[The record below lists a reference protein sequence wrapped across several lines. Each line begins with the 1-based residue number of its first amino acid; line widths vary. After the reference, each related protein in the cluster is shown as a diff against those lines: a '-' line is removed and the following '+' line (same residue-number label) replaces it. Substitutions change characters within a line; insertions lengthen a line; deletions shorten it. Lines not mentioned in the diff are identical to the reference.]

1 MRLCRFA
8 QGSAVR
14 AGFFFDSTLVPLDA
28 AVRVHRER
36 THKDI
41 SLPAGDDLLALLPGG
56 SHSAAARELDGWLAA
71 NRGVADGTALAVEK
85 VQLLTPIPRPPKIIL
100 LAGNYNE
107 HIKEGGGQATER
119 AKTFPYLF
127 QKPPTTTLNHPGA
140 PIVIPKVSPNHVDW
154 ECELGVVMA
163 KRCKAVKE
171 SDALGYVAGYTV
183 VNDISDRKFR
193 PNPGREKR
201 EKDSFFD
208 WQHGKWHDTFCPVG
222 PCVTSAH
229 ALPDPQKL
237 GLTLKVNGKTWQNS
251 STAQMIFP
259 VAAIIEFVSAIVTL
273 EPGDIISTGTP
284 SGVGNTTGTY
294 LKSGDQMEAAIEGIG
309 VLRNHMVAEG

>member
-1 MRLCRFA
+1 MKLCRFTDGREA
-8 QGSAVR
+8 R
-14 AGFFFDSTLVPLDA
+14 AGFYLDSTLVPLADA
-28 AVRVHRER
+28 ARLHRDHTRR
-36 THKDI
+36 TLA
-41 SLPAGDDLLALLPGG
+41 LPEGDDLLALLPGG
-56 SHSAAARELDGWLAA
+56 SHFAAARELGGWLAA
-71 NRGVADGTALAVEK
+71 NRSVADGVALAVDK
-85 VQLLTPIPRPPKIIL
+85 LQLLTPIARPPKIIL

-107 HIKEGGGQATER
+107 HIKEGGGRETER

-140 PIVIPKVSPNHVDW
+140 AIVIPKVSPNHIDW

-171 SDALGYVAGYTV
+171 ADALGHVAGYTV

-193 PNPGREKR
+193 PNPSREKR
-201 EKDSFFD
+201 EKDTFFD
-208 WQHGKWHDTFCPVG
+208 WQHGKWHDAFCPVG
-222 PCVTSAH
+222 PCVTSAS
-229 ALPDPQKL
+229 ALSDPQKL
-237 GLTLKVNGKTWQNS
+237 GLTLKVNGKTWQNA

-294 LKSGDQMEAAIEGIG
+294 LKPGDHMEATIEGIG
-309 VLRNHMVAEG
+309 VLRNHMVAE

>member
-1 MRLCRFA
+1 MRLSRFT
-8 QGSAVR
+8 QGRDPR
-14 AGFFFDSTLVPLDA
+14 AGFYFDSTLVPLDA
-28 AVRVHRER
+28 AARLHREH
-36 THKDI
+36 THKEVA
-41 SLPAGDDLLALLPGG
+41 LPGGDDLLALLPGG
-56 SHSAAARELDGWLAA
+56 SHFAAARELGGWILAHRAVVDGA
-71 NRGVADGTALAVEK
+71 ALAVEK
-85 VQLLTPIPRPPKIIL
+85 VQLLTPIPRAPKIIL

-107 HIKEGGGQATER
+107 HIKESGGQATER

-154 ECELGVVMA
+154 ECELGVVIA
-163 KRCKAVKE
+163 KRCRHVKE
-171 SDALGYVAGYTV
+171 ADALSYVAGYTV

-201 EKDSFFD
+201 EKDTFFD

-237 GLTLKVNGKTWQNS
+237 GLTLKVNGKTWQDSN
-251 STAQMIFP
+251 TAQMIFP

-294 LKSGDQMEAAIEGIG
+294 LKPGDQMEAAIEGIG
-309 VLRNHMVAEG
+309 VLRSHMVAE

>member
-1 MRLCRFA
+1 MRLCRFT

-14 AGFFFDSTLVPLDA
+14 AGFFFDTTIVPLEA
-28 AVRVHRER
+28 AARVHRER
-36 THKDI
+36 THKEVA
-41 SLPAGDDLLALLPGG
+41 LPAGDDLLALLPGG
-56 SHSAAARELDGWLAA
+56 SHFAAARELGARLGA
-71 NRGVADGTALAVEK
+71 NRGVADGAALAVDK
-85 VQLLTPIPRPPKIIL
+85 VRLLTPIPRPPKIIL

-140 PIVIPKVSPNHVDW
+140 AIVIPKVSPNHVDW

-171 SDALGYVAGYTV
+171 ADALGYVAGYTV

-237 GLTLKVNGKTWQNS
+237 GLTLKVNGKTWQNA

-273 EPGDIISTGTP
+273 APGDIISTGTP

-294 LKSGDQMEAAIEGIG
+294 LKPGDQMEAAIEGIG
-309 VLRNHMVAEG
+309 VLRNSMVAE

>member
-28 AVRVHRER
+28 AARLHRER
-36 THKDI
+36 TLKVI
-41 SLPAGDDLLALLPGG
+41 ALPAADDLLALLPGG
-56 SHSAAARELDGWLAA
+56 SHFAAARELGDWLVA
-71 NRGVADGTALAVEK
+71 NLGVADSAALAVDK

-154 ECELGVVMA
+154 ECELGVVIA

-171 SDALGYVAGYTV
+171 AGALGYVAGYTV

-222 PCVTSAH
+222 PCVSSAH

-237 GLTLKVNGKTWQNS
+237 GLTLKVNGKTWQNA

-294 LKSGDQMEAAIEGIG
+294 LKPSDQMEAAIEGIG
-309 VLRNHMVAEG
+309 VLRNHMVAE

>member
-1 MRLCRFA
+1 MRLCRFS
-8 QGSAVR
+8 QGRDPR

-28 AVRVHRER
+28 ATRLHREQ
-36 THKDI
+36 TNKEI
-41 SLPAGDDLLALLPGG
+41 VLPVGDDLLALLPGG
-56 SHSAAARELDGWLAA
+56 SHFTAACELGEWLTA
-71 NRGVADGTALAVEK
+71 NRDAADGAALALDKVE
-85 VQLLTPIPRPPKIIL
+85 LLTPIPRPPKIIL

-140 PIVIPKVSPNHVDW
+140 PIVIPKVSPNHIDW
-154 ECELGVVMA
+154 ECELGVVIA

-171 SDALGYVAGYTV
+171 ADALGYVAGYTV

-201 EKDSFFD
+201 EKDTFFD

-229 ALPDPQKL
+229 TLPDPQKL
-237 GLTLKVNGKTWQNS
+237 GLTLKVNGKTWQDS
-251 STAQMIFP
+251 STAKMIFP
-259 VAAIIEFVSAIVTL
+259 VASIIEFVSAIVTL

-294 LKSGDQMEAAIEGIG
+294 LKPGDKMEAAIEGIG
-309 VLRNHMVAEG
+309 VLHSHMVAE

>member
-28 AVRVHRER
+28 AARLHRER
-36 THKDI
+36 TLKVI
-41 SLPAGDDLLALLPGG
+41 ALPAADDLLALLPGG
-56 SHSAAARELDGWLAA
+56 SHFAAARELGDWLVA
-71 NRGVADGTALAVEK
+71 NLGVADSAALAVDK

-107 HIKEGGGQATER
+107 HIKEGGGQATEH
-119 AKTFPYLF
+119 AKTIPYLF

-154 ECELGVVMA
+154 ECELGVVIA

-171 SDALGYVAGYTV
+171 AGALGYVAGYTV

-222 PCVTSAH
+222 PCVSSAH

-237 GLTLKVNGKTWQNS
+237 GLTLKVNGKTWQNA

-294 LKSGDQMEAAIEGIG
+294 LKPSDQMEAAIEGIG
-309 VLRNHMVAEG
+309 VLRNHMVAE

>member
-8 QGSAVR
+8 QGPAIR
-14 AGFFFDSTLVPLDA
+14 AAFYFDSTLVPLDA
-28 AVRVHRER
+28 AVRVYRER
-36 THKDI
+36 THKEV
-41 SLPAGDDLLALLPGG
+41 SLPAGDDLLVLLPGG
-56 SHSAAARELDGWLAA
+56 SHSAAARELGGWLAA
-71 NRGVADGTALAVEK
+71 NRGVADGTALAVDK
-85 VQLLTPIPRPPKIIL
+85 VQLLTPIPRPPKIVL

-127 QKPPTTTLNHPGA
+127 QKPPTTTLNHPDA
-140 PIVIPKVSPNHVDW
+140 AIIIPRVSPNHIDW

-171 SDALGYVAGYTV
+171 PDALGYVAGYTV

-201 EKDSFFD
+201 EKDTFFD

-222 PCVTSAH
+222 PCVASAH
-229 ALPDPQKL
+229 AVPDPQKL
-237 GLTLKVNGKTWQNS
+237 GLTLKVNGKTWQNA

-294 LKSGDQMEAAIEGIG
+294 LKPGDQMEAAIEGIG
-309 VLRNHMVAEG
+309 ILRNHMVAE

>member
-14 AGFFFDSTLVPLDA
+14 AGFYFDSTLVPLDA
-28 AVRVHRER
+28 AARVHRER
-36 THKDI
+36 THKEVA
-41 SLPAGDDLLALLPGG
+41 LPAGDDLLALLPGG
-56 SHSAAARELDGWLAA
+56 SHFAAARELGGWLAA
-71 NRGVADGTALAVEK
+71 NRGVADGAALAVDK

-140 PIVIPKVSPNHVDW
+140 PIVIPKVSPNHIDW

-171 SDALGYVAGYTV
+171 ADALGYVAGYTV

-201 EKDSFFD
+201 EKDTFFD

-229 ALPDPQKL
+229 VLPDPQKL
-237 GLTLKVNGKTWQNS
+237 GLTLKVNGKTWQNA

-294 LKSGDQMEAAIEGIG
+294 LKPGDQMEAAIEGIG
-309 VLRNHMVAEG
+309 VLRNHLVAE

>member
-14 AGFFFDSTLVPLDA
+14 AGFYFDSTLVPLDA
-28 AVRVHRER
+28 AARLHRER
-36 THKDI
+36 THKEVA
-41 SLPAGDDLLALLPGG
+41 LPAGDDLLALLPGG
-56 SHSAAARELDGWLAA
+56 SHATAARELGGWLSA
-71 NRGVADGTALAVEK
+71 NRGAADGAALAVDK
-85 VQLLTPIPRPPKIIL
+85 VQLLTPIPSPPKIIL

-140 PIVIPKVSPNHVDW
+140 AIVIPKVSPNHIDW

-163 KRCKAVKE
+163 KRCKSVKE
-171 SDALGYVAGYTV
+171 ADALGYVAGYTV

-237 GLTLKVNGKTWQNS
+237 GLTLTVNGKTWQNA

-294 LKSGDQMEAAIEGIG
+294 LKPGDQMEAAIEGIG
-309 VLRNHMVAEG
+309 VLRNHMVAE

>member
-1 MRLCRFA
+1 MRLCRFS
-8 QGSAVR
+8 QGRDPR
-14 AGFFFDSTLVPLDA
+14 AGFFFDSTIVPLDA
-28 AVRVHRER
+28 AVRFHREH
-36 THKDI
+36 THKDVA
-41 SLPAGDDLLALLPGG
+41 LPTGDDLLALLPGG
-56 SHSAAARELDGWLAA
+56 SHFAAMRELGGWLAA
-71 NRGVADGTALAVEK
+71 NRGAADGAALAADK

-163 KRCKAVKE
+163 KRCKAVNE
-171 SDALGYVAGYTV
+171 ADALGYVAGYTV

-201 EKDSFFD
+201 EKDTFFD

-222 PCVTSAH
+222 PCVTSAY

-237 GLTLKVNGKTWQNS
+237 GLTLKVNGKIWQNS

-284 SGVGNTTGTY
+284 SGVGNATGTY
-294 LKSGDQMEAAIEGIG
+294 LKPGDQMEAAIEGIG
-309 VLRNHMVAEG
+309 VLRSHMVAE

>member
-1 MRLCRFA
+1 MRLCRFS
-8 QGSAVR
+8 QGSAPR
-14 AGFFFDSTLVPLDA
+14 AGFYFDTTLLPLDA
-28 AVRVHRER
+28 AARLHREH
-36 THKDI
+36 TSQTLI
-41 SLPAGDDLLALLPGG
+41 LPTDNDLLALLPGG
-56 SHSAAARELDGWLAA
+56 SHFAAARELSEWLAA
-71 NRGVADGTALAVEK
+71 HRDAAAVAALAVDQ
-85 VQLLTPIPRPPKIIL
+85 VQLLTPIARPPKIIL

-107 HIKEGGGQATER
+107 HIKEGGGRETER

-140 PIVIPKVSPNHVDW
+140 PIVIPKISPHHVDW
-154 ECELGVVMA
+154 ECELGVVIA
-163 KRCKAVKE
+163 RRCKAVTE
-171 SDALGYVAGYTV
+171 ADALGYVAGYTV

-201 EKDSFFD
+201 EKDTFFD

-229 ALPDPQKL
+229 ALPDPQQL
-237 GLTLKVNGKTWQNS
+237 GLTLKVNGQLHQNA

-259 VAAIIEFVSAIVTL
+259 VAAILAFVSALVTL

-294 LKSGDQMEAAIEGIG
+294 LKPGDQMEAAIAGIG
-309 VLRNHMVAEG
+309 VLRNHLVAES

>member
-1 MRLCRFA
+1 MRLCRFTD
-8 QGSAVR
+8 GRETR
-14 AGFFFDSTLVPLDA
+14 AGLFFDPTIIPLDA
-28 AVRVHRER
+28 AARCHRESTQR
-36 THKDI
+36 DLG
-41 SLPAGDDLLALLPGG
+41 LPAGDDLLTLLSGG
-56 SHSAAARELDGWLAA
+56 AHHAEACELGGWLAA
-71 NRGVADGTALAVEK
+71 NRGPADGISLAVDK

-140 PIVIPKVSPNHVDW
+140 AIVIPKVSPNHVDW

-163 KRCKAVKE
+163 MRCKAVKE
-171 SDALGYVAGYTV
+171 ADALGYVAGYTV

-251 STAQMIFP
+251 TTAQMIFP

-294 LKSGDQMEAAIEGIG
+294 LKPGDQMEAAIEGIG
-309 VLRNHMVAEG
+309 VLRSHMVAE

>member
-8 QGSAVR
+8 KGSAVR
-14 AGFFFDSTLVPLDA
+14 AGFYFDSTLVPLDA
-28 AVRVHRER
+28 AARVHRER
-36 THKDI
+36 THKEVA
-41 SLPAGDDLLALLPGG
+41 LPAGDDLLTLLPGG
-56 SHSAAARELDGWLAA
+56 SHFAAARELGGWLTA
-71 NRGVADGTALAVEK
+71 NRAVGEGVALAMDK
-85 VQLLTPIPRPPKIIL
+85 VQLLTPISRPPKIIL

-140 PIVIPKVSPNHVDW
+140 AIVIPKVSPNHVDW

-171 SDALGYVAGYTV
+171 AEALGYVAGYTV

-229 ALPDPQKL
+229 ALPDPQRL
-237 GLTLKVNGKTWQNS
+237 ALTLKVNGKTWQNAT
-251 STAQMIFP
+251 TAQMIFP

-294 LKSGDQMEAAIEGIG
+294 LKPGDQMEAAIEGIG
-309 VLRNHMVAEG
+309 VLRNSMVAE

>member
-14 AGFFFDSTLVPLDA
+14 AGFYFDSTLVPLDA
-28 AVRVHRER
+28 AVRMHRER
-36 THKDI
+36 TNREI
-41 SLPAGDDLLALLPGG
+41 ALPAGDDLLALLPGG
-56 SHSAAARELDGWLAA
+56 SHAIAARELGAWVAA
-71 NRGVADGTALAVEK
+71 NRSLADAAALEVNA
-85 VQLLTPIPRPPKIIL
+85 VQLLTPIARPPKIIL

-107 HIKEGGGQATER
+107 HIKEGGGRETER

-140 PIVIPKVSPNHVDW
+140 AIVIPKISPHHIDW
-154 ECELGVVMA
+154 ECELGVVIA
-163 KRCKAVKE
+163 RRCRAVKE
-171 SDALGYVAGYTV
+171 ADALGYVAGYTV

-222 PCVTSAH
+222 PCVTAAD
-229 ALPDPQKL
+229 ALPDPQQL
-237 GLTLKVNGKTWQNS
+237 ALTLKVNGRTHQS
-251 STAQMIFP
+251 ASTAQMIFP

-294 LKSGDQMEAAIEGIG
+294 LKPGDQMEAAIECIG
-309 VLRNHMVAEG
+309 VLRNHLVAE

>member
-1 MRLCRFA
+1 MRLCRFLDGRVA
-8 QGSAVR
+8 R
-14 AGFFFDSTLVPLDA
+14 AGFFFDDTVVPLEA
-28 AVRVHRER
+28 AAQLHREH
-36 THKDI
+36 THQDLK
-41 SLPAGDDLLALLPGG
+41 LPAGDDLLALLPGG
-56 SHSAAARELDGWLAA
+56 SHFTAARALGSWLAE
-71 NRGVADGTALAVEK
+71 NRGVAGGAALAVEK
-85 VQLLTPIPRPPKIIL
+85 VQLLTPIVRPPKIIL

-140 PIVIPKVSPNHVDW
+140 AIVIPKASPNHVDW

-163 KRCKAVKE
+163 RRCKAVKE
-171 SDALGYVAGYTV
+171 AEALQYVAGYTV

-201 EKDSFFD
+201 DKDSFFD

-229 ALPDPQKL
+229 ALPDPQQL
-237 GLTLKVNGKTWQNS
+237 ALSLKVNGKTWQNA

-259 VAAIIEFVSAIVTL
+259 VAAIIQFVSAIVTL

-294 LKSGDQMEAAIEGIG
+294 LKPGDQMEAAIASIG
-309 VLRNHMVAEG
+309 VLRNHLVAE

>member
-1 MRLCRFA
+1 MRLCRYTD
-8 QGSAVR
+8 GRETRSA
-14 AGFFFDSTLVPLDA
+14 FFFDTALVPLEA
-28 AVRVHRER
+28 AARSHHQQTQR
-36 THKDI
+36 DLA
-41 SLPAGDDLLALLPGG
+41 LPSGEDLLPLLPGG
-56 SHSAAARELDGWLAA
+56 AHHLEVRELGDWLAA
-71 NRGVADGTALAVEK
+71 NRSVTNNLATAVDR
-85 VQLLTPIPRPPKIIL
+85 VQLLTPIARPSKIIL

-201 EKDSFFD
+201 EKDTFFD
-208 WQHGKWHDTFCPVG
+208 WQHGKWHDTFCPIG

-237 GLTLKVNGKTWQNS
+237 SLSLKVNGKTHQNA

-294 LKSGDQMEAAIEGIG
+294 LKPGDQMEAIIEGIG
-309 VLRNHMVAEG
+309 VLRNHMVPE